1 MKFAVLAALIVSA
14 SSGASFAADAITT
27 TEPAPAPLP
36 VASAYNWSGA
46 YIGGQI
52 GYGWGNDKWSFQ
64 GIDYTVP
71 AKPDGFL
78 GGIYGGYNWQVG
90 NGFVLG
96 ADADFTFSGMKKSGI
111 DGDDAGTPDPTY
123 GYGSKIDW
131 TAALRGRLGYGAD
144 RFLPYIAGGV
154 AFAHQNVSAS
164 LSSPFSESA
173 TRTGWTIG
181 LGVDY
186 AATDNL
192 IVRAE
197 YRYSDFGKKTFSPA
211 GWTPFDDR
219 LSVNDVR
226 VGVAYKF

>member
-1 MKFAVLAALIVSA
+1 MKFAILTALIVAA
-14 SSGASFAADAITT
+14 SSGAASAADAVIT
-27 TEPAPAPLP
+27 TEPAPA
-36 VASAYNWSGA
+36 AYNWSGA
-46 YIGGQI
+46 YVGGQI

-64 GIDYTVP
+64 GINYTVP

-96 ADADFTFSGMKKSGI
+96 ADADFTFSDMKESGI
-111 DGDDAGTPDPTY
+111 SGDDGGAPDARY

-131 TAALRGRLGYGAD
+131 TAALRGRVGYGID
-144 RFLPYIAGGV
+144 RFLPYVAGGV

-164 LSSPFSESA
+164 LSAPFSESA
-173 TRTGWTIG
+173 TRTGWTVGVG
-181 LGVDY
+181 LDY
-186 AATDNL
+186 AVTDNL

-197 YRYSDFGKKTFSPA
+197 YRYSDFGKKTFSPV

-219 LSVNDVR
+219 LSVNDIR
-226 VGVAYKF
+226 VGIAYKF